1 MSTRILIVDD
11 QLPAQMLLRAY
22 LIRLGYDAIVEAP
35 DSLEALRLIMSATQ
49 DKRPFAAVLIDRS
62 MPEMN
67 GLEFVRAIRQL
78 KTFVTTPIIV
88 LSEDLDPALWF
99 EALHAGAN
107 AHLLKPVTET
117 TLQAALAEATNSA
130 AESAKNQP

>member
-11 QLPAQMLLRAY
+11 QKPAQMLLRAY
-22 LIRLGYDAIVEAP
+22 LTRMGYSDLEEAS

-49 DKRPFAAVLIDRS
+49 DNRPFAAVLIDRS

-78 KTFVTTPIIV
+78 KTFVRTPIIV
-88 LSEDLDPALWF
+88 LSEDLDPNSWTEVLQ
-99 EALHAGAN
+99 AGAS
-107 AHLLKPVTET
+107 AHLLKPVTEDSIRE
-117 TLQAALAEATNSA
+117 ALATA
-130 AESAKNQP
+130 AKPTS